1 MERDTVSKVHAHLDQ
16 LTRAAGQV
24 DETLFVMNTYLFY
37 KLTVWRLT
45 FEMATTKQTEDN
57 NLKCSMLPWSN
68 MNLFHILYKKN
79 FLL

>member
-37 KLTVWRLT
+37 KLTVWPI
-45 FEMATTKQTEDN
+45 FEIKRTKQTEDI
-57 NLKCSMLPWSN
+57 NLKCSLLHWSN
-68 MNLFHILYKKN
+68 MNLFHILY
-79 FLL
+79 F